1 MKQFNEIFFFIFFI
15 ILLLSNYS
23 KAKTIIGKAKI
34 IDGDTIH
41 ININKIRLHGIDA
54 PETKQTC
61 KIESQDWFCGK
72 QSTKELKKLINNQNV
87 ECRAND
93 IDIYNG
99 SDSSIDKLNGNWIV
113 INYWADW
120 CAPCIKEIP
129 ELNEFASENDDLLVY
144 TFNFDQLDEEDLAP
158 IAEKFNI
165 QVPSLITH
173 PRDIW
178 GIQTPPA
185 VPATFFINPK
195 GKIVLS
201 LFRPQTKDAL
211 NKIFSELKQAG

>member
-1 MKQFNEIFFFIFFI
+1 MKQRI
-15 ILLLSNYS
+15 IQLFCLL
-23 KAKTIIGKAKI
+23 III
-34 IDGDTIH
+34 S
-41 ININKIRLHGIDA
+41 
-54 PETKQTC
+54 C
-61 KIESQDWFCGK
+61 
-72 QSTKELKKLINNQNV
+72 QN
-87 ECRAND
+87 ND
-93 IDIYNG
+93 IDVYNG
-99 SDSSIDKLNGNWIV
+99 PDSSIDKLNGNWIV

-211 NKIFSELKQAG
+211 NTIFSELKQAG

>member
-1 MKQFNEIFFFIFFI
+1 MKQRI
-15 ILLLSNYS
+15 IQLFCLL
-23 KAKTIIGKAKI
+23 III
-34 IDGDTIH
+34 S
-41 ININKIRLHGIDA
+41 
-54 PETKQTC
+54 C
-61 KIESQDWFCGK
+61 
-72 QSTKELKKLINNQNV
+72 QN
-87 ECRAND
+87 ND

-211 NKIFSELKQAG
+211 NKIFSELKQTG

>member
-1 MKQFNEIFFFIFFI
+1 MKQRI
-15 ILLLSNYS
+15 IQLFCLL
-23 KAKTIIGKAKI
+23 III
-34 IDGDTIH
+34 S
-41 ININKIRLHGIDA
+41 
-54 PETKQTC
+54 C
-61 KIESQDWFCGK
+61 
-72 QSTKELKKLINNQNV
+72 QN
-87 ECRAND
+87 ND

-99 SDSSIDKLNGNWIV
+99 SDTSIDKLNGNWIV